1 MHLTAIRT
9 SLFFL
14 IALLIFCEIT
24 GQNIKIKDKEGDK
37 EKIMTAMKPTDKPDS
52 FLLHLFSQYPH
63 WFDTVVKNKD
73 AWKVQVIYS
82 QIDRDKNN
90 MPSFSDHG
98 FNLDPGLYFY
108 PASTVKLPIAALALQ
123 KLNELNIA
131 GLDRNS
137 TMITGAADKGQT
149 EVYNDPGSPDGRPSI
164 AQYIKKVLLVSDND
178 AFNRLYE
185 FLGQEYINNSLH
197 KLGLKQAQI
206 LHRLQVSLTEAQNR
220 NTNPVSF
227 FDNKGRL
234 IYKKPAETSNLV
246 YEKRNTKIGI
256 GYIDGHDSLVYE
268 AFDFSTKNRLTL
280 SELHQVVRMILFPG
294 SMPKEKQFD
303 LRPDD
308 YDFLRKYMSMVPA
321 ESGIP
326 QYDSANYPDHYVKFL
341 YYGTGRSARDTNI
354 RIFNK
359 TGDAYGFMIDAAYF
373 ADFKQKIEFQLSAII
388 YCNSDGI
395 LNDDKYDYD
404 TVGLPFMKHLGEAVY
419 QYELGRKRRF
429 NPDLSEINYDYWKK

>member
-1 MHLTAIRT
+1 MHLPAFRK

-14 IALLIFCEIT
+14 PALLIMFKIN

-37 EKIMTAMKPTDKPDS
+37 EKIKIEMNPADKPDS
-52 FLLHLFSQYPH
+52 FILHLFSQYPQ

-82 QIDRDKNN
+82 VIDRDKNGKAQ
-90 MPSFSDHG
+90 FTDHP
-98 FNLDPGLYFY
+98 FNLDPADYFY

-137 TMITGAADKGQT
+137 TMITGAAGNGQT
-149 EVYNDPGSPDGRPSI
+149 EVYNDPSSSDGRPSI

-185 FLGQEYINNSLH
+185 FLGQEYINENLH
-197 KLGLKQAQI
+197 KFGMKQGQI
-206 LHRLQVSLTEAQNR
+206 LHRLQISLTETQNR

-227 FDNKGRL
+227 YDTKGRL
-234 IYKKPAETSNLV
+234 IYKKPAEASNLV
-246 YEKRNTKIGI
+246 YEKRNTKIGM
-256 GYIDGHDSLVYE
+256 GYIDGHDSLIHE
-268 AFDFSTKNRLTL
+268 PFDFSMKNRLTL
-280 SELHQVVRMILFPG
+280 SELHQVVRMILFPE
-294 SMPKEKQFD
+294 SMPKEKQFN
-303 LRPDD
+303 LKPDD

-326 QYDSANYPDHYVKFL
+326 QYDSADYHDNYVKFL
-341 YYGTGRSARDTNI
+341 YYGAAKTSRDTNI

-373 ADFKQKIEFQLSAII
+373 ADFKHKIEFQLSTVI

-395 LNDDKYDYD
+395 LNDDKYDYEII
-404 TVGLPFMKHLGEAVY
+404 GLPFMKHLGEAIY
-419 QYELGRKRRF
+419 KYELSRKRKY
-429 NPDLSEINYDYWKK
+429 NPDLSGFRYDYTK